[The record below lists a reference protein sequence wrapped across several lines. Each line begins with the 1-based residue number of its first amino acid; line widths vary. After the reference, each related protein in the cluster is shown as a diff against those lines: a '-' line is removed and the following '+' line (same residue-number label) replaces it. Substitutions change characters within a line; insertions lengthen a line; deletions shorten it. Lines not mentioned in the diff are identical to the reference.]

1 MNTEE
6 LFRYALIGWLL
17 TFLMLNLTINTKSK
31 WFNYFVKLFCFIY
44 SIPLSI
50 VILKQFNLLN
60 LN

>member
-1 MNTEE
+1 MDIDG
-6 LFRYALIGWLL
+6 LFKYALIGWLL
-17 TFLMLNLTINTKSK
+17 MFLIINLTVNTGSR
-31 WFNYFVKLFCFIY
+31 WLNNFVQLLCFIY